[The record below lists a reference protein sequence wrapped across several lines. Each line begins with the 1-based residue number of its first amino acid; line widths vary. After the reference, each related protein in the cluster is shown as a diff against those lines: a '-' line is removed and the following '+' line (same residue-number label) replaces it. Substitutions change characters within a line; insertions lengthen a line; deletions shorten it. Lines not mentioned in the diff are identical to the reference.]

1 VSPQYQETT
10 LQKLSPQPLE
20 LKALLE
26 SETTMKS
33 TVAEEDGD
41 RHDRGSKLLEK
52 KRSVFD
58 SSSRMT
64 STKTTTRR

>member
-1 VSPQYQETT
+1 

-33 TVAEEDGD
+33 TVARKTGT
-41 RHDRGSKLLEK
+41 GMIVAASC
-52 KRSVFD
+52 
-58 SSSRMT
+58 SR
-64 STKTTTRR
+64 RNEAQIHPVPG